1 LSLDIEVKHKKM
13 TRFLCQE
20 LLYEYVSGVL
30 DTRRQED
37 VREHLAECK
46 ESQRELEKLKKG
58 LAFSQQASHLQVS
71 PKLHQALLNFEPQ
84 WQKQLREWTLWSSER
99 GWKMLPY
106 AFITLTIVLGLVVAK
121 PWKRQ
126 EAPEITLAEQLQKEP
141 DMIAQDQGK
150 PVAAPVTTPEDATKP
165 APVEAKPAE
174 IPLAA
179 DVAVAASAV
188 MINTTSPNVLPKP
201 EVAQLA
207 RTQPSTQKAPK
218 PTEIINEPGEERS
231 KEPISGMRG
240 WLTRGEIDVNDFSN
254 SWQAIRDKI
263 IALNGKVAGSV
274 ELGWLRRPDQAYF
287 HFTLPESNYSELEL
301 YLSTFGPV
309 RFSKERHPRVMPE
322 GQIRII
328 LTVKDAVTH
337 ESGETP

>member
-1 LSLDIEVKHKKM
+1 M

-37 VREHLAECK
+37 VSEHLAECK
-46 ESQRELEKLKKG
+46 ESQRELEKLKKA
-58 LAFSQQASHLQVS
+58 LAFAQKASRLQVS

-84 WQKQLREWTLWSSER
+84 WQKRLREWSLLSSER

-106 AFITLTIVLGLVVAK
+106 AFVALTIVLGLVVMK
-121 PWKRQ
+121 PWQKQ
-126 EAPEITLAEQLQKEP
+126 DAPEVLLAEQLQKEP
-141 DMIAQDQGK
+141 DMIAQDMGK
-150 PVAAPVTTPEDATKP
+150 PMGAPVTTPEDATKP
-165 APVEAKPAE
+165 APVETKPAD
-174 IPLAA
+174 IPIAA
-179 DVAVAASAV
+179 APSTAKQATPVTPPSDTKPTPPIPTVAKKEVAVAAASTPAV
-188 MINTTSPNVLPKP
+188 
-201 EVAQLA
+201 
-207 RTQPSTQKAPK
+207 KA
-218 PTEIINEPGEERS
+218 EP
-231 KEPISGMRG
+231 PSGMRG
-240 WLTRGEIDVNDFSN
+240 SLTRGEIDVSDFTN

-263 IALNGKVAGSV
+263 VALDGKVAGNV
-274 ELGWLRRPDQAYF
+274 ELGWLRRSDQAYF

-301 YLSTFGPV
+301 YLGTFGPV